1 MASSRVETQITWSSA
16 SSLSVSSASN
26 GTSDAFTF
34 DASDWAGAIQLSADN
49 NGTPAS
55 GDTVDFYV
63 LWTSGD
69 ILGDTGSDYDTVEH
83 AQKLCTLDT
92 DCIDTDYEIAQKH
105 GEDAA
110 EAWRKYEGVVW
121 LLTGSKPTGQS
132 AAGES
137 VTSQGT
143 TNGFPIVGKCKHC
156 GVHLTR
162 SRDNDLVHAST
173 YSRDCRITRQ
183 AELEDESQ
191 AAQPCP
197 QCGGTML
204 PGKDYGCICHPTD
217 YRAHREERMDH
228 LEECYRSSFSTPE
241 PECYCTRCHNTLIHH
256 LDPAYYNDAKPSDWM
271 TASNLESRIALLEEK
286 VKALED
292 GYTGWKRGI

>member
-1 MASSRVETQITWSSA
+1 MSQCSAALNIKGEAFQCDQPQGHGMAHGSTE
-16 SSLSVSSASN
+16 
-26 GTSDAFTF
+26 
-34 DASDWAGAIQLSADN
+34 AGAIWS
-49 NGTPAS
+49 S
-55 GDTVDFYV
+55 DTDQPIVGMSRAMDESRV
-63 LWTSGD
+63 QITEVSREELQQRMD
-69 ILGDTGSDYDTVEH
+69 AILAEYPWFANHPV
-83 AQKLCTLDT
+83 T